1 MNLKYISVAEKYL
14 LPALELVEEVFT
26 DHENAKE
33 GKLVRSL
40 VEEIRGMDSYI
51 PSLELIAVDEN
62 DDVVGYVMMSGFHL
76 NGKYKDKLLILTP
89 AAVKTALQRRHIS
102 KNLIEIGFEKAVQMG
117 YEAVIVE
124 GNPANYR
131 ARGFV
136 TAFDHGIL
144 PGKSVHLP
152 AIECLMVKEL
162 VPGALENI
170 KGTVEYYDYRTL
182 SDD

>member
-1 MNLKYISVAEKYL
+1 MNLKYISAEEKYL

-76 NGKYKDKLLILTP
+76 NGNYRDKLLILTP
-89 AAVKTALQRRHIS
+89 AAVKTALQRKHIS
-102 KNLIEIGFEKAVQMG
+102 KNLIELGFEKAVQMG

-170 KGTVEYYDYRTL
+170 KGTVEYYDYKAL